1 MKKLCLPVL
10 LALFLCCPA
19 ASALAAGSS
28 DDPDPSPIPVQIK
41 DTTKPVGP
49 GEGGTSRS
57 LGSSVAA
64 ASYDPQTGSLEVLFN
79 QAVGEVTVEVLDGMN
94 RTVACRTC
102 NTDAEPVVYLT
113 FHADRQE
120 VYTIHLI
127 GSEYEGI
134 GYLTLR

>member
-10 LALFLCCPA
+10 LALFLCYPA
-19 ASALAAGSS
+19 ASALAVGTS
-28 DDPDPSPIPVQIK
+28 DDPAPTPVQIK

-49 GEGGTSRS
+49 GGGGTCRS

-113 FHADRQE
+113 FHADSQE
-120 VYTIHLI
+120 VYTIHLF